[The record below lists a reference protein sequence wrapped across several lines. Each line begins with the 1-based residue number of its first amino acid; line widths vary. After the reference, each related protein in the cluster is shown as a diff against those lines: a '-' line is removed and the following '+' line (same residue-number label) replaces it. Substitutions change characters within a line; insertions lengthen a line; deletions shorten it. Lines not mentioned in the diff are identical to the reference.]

1 MKLSLG
7 PVRVAVSVAALAVG
21 VAFASGCAGSV
32 QSAAAPSVGTTSLT
46 SAAITP
52 SALAPA
58 AWDADE
64 SSVTESAAAPV
75 ALPTWGTAVVAVEP
89 SK

>member
-7 PVRVAVSVAALAVG
+7 PVRVALSVAALAVG

-32 QSAAAPSVGTTSLT
+32 QSAAAPVVGTTTVT
-46 SAAITP
+46 SAAIRP

-58 AWDADE
+58 AWDADADE
-64 SSVTESAAAPV
+64 SSAPAPIAV
-75 ALPTWGTAVVAVEP
+75 PTWGTAVVAAAP
-89 SK
+89 AK